1 MPNYEVRPA
10 TRSDAEPIATV
21 HVEASHAA
29 YETLSAGTRQLPM
42 ERRKA
47 FWRDAIEYSEPQ
59 VQVAL
64 DQRQVIGFVGYDR
77 SRDAGSKPTTGEIW
91 ALFIVPAHWGRGA
104 GVALWDAAREGLVEE
119 GCTEVTW
126 WIPLVNERALRFAE
140 KAGFEREPASKK
152 TASMGGVDVE
162 EIRLRRSLD

>member
-10 TRSDAEPIATV
+10 ARSDAEPIAVV

-29 YETLSAGTRQLPM
+29 YEALSAGVPQLPM

-47 FWRDAIEYSEPQ
+47 FWRDAVEYGEPL
-59 VQVAL
+59 VHVAL

-77 SRDAGSKPTTGEIW
+77 SRDPASKPTTGEIW
-91 ALFIVPAHWGRGA
+91 ALYVVPAYWGREA
-104 GVALWDAAREGLVEE
+104 GVALWNAAREGLIEE

-140 KAGFEREPASKK
+140 KAGFEREPASTK
-152 TASMGGVDVE
+152 TAVMGGVNVE